1 MIKIIEKNIIHLIK
15 KEKNVSEIARELNV
29 SRPTIYAW
37 KTRYEEDWLLWFID
51 DPPWPKYWKAWNR
64 TSKEI
69 EDKVVEYLRVY
80 PEYWPKTIK
89 DHLLEK
95 EWIFLNSTTIW
106 RIGKRRH
113 IRYWITVPKEKR
125 KRTLYSLSSPWEL
138 QVDVSFP
145 YWRSKH
151 IWAYNAIDDCT
162 RWVYWD
168 IVEEYGVNESIN
180 FVRDLL
186 VKTPFKVHT
195 IRTDNGKEF
204 GKLFTDYL
212 ESIWIKHIKNEPY
225 MPQHNGKIERYHGTW
240 KRLEV
245 IFRDKTMELDK
256 LKYRNQLR
264 LQYYNTKRKHTGLW
278 MDGLTP
284 LKKLLRYLYCS
295 QCVKLSM
302 QQDILNILKIKV
314 L

>member
-1 MIKIIEKNIIHLIK
+1 MMKIIEKNIIQLIK
-15 KEKNVSEIARELNV
+15 KEKTLSEIARILNV
-29 SRPTIYAW
+29 SRPTIYTW
-37 KTRYEEDWLLWFID
+37 KRKYEEEWLLGLLD
-51 DPPWPKYWKAWNR
+51 DSPWPKFGNAWNK
-64 TSKEI
+64 TSKYI
-69 EDKVVEYLRVY
+69 EDKVVDYLRSY
-80 PEYWPKTIK
+80 PQYWPKTIK

-95 EWIFLNSTTIW
+95 ENIVLDSTTIW

-113 IRYWITVPKEKR
+113 IRYWITTVQKPKRE
-125 KRTLYSLSSPWEL
+125 RTLYSLSSPWEL

-162 RWVYWD
+162 RWCYGD

-180 FVRDLL
+180 FIKELL
-186 VKTPFKVHT
+186 LRVPFKVHT

-204 GKLFTDYL
+204 GKLFSEYL
-212 ESIWIKHIKNEPY
+212 ASIWINHIRNEPY

-245 IFRDKTMELDK
+245 IFRTKTMELDE
-256 LKYRNQLR
+256 LKYRNQVR
-264 LQYYNTKRKHTGLW
+264 LQYYNRNRKHTGLW

-284 LKKLLRYLYCS
+284 LQKLLKYLYCS

-302 QQDILNILKIKV
+302 QQDIKNIFQ
-314 L
+314 